1 MINNVLNIFNK
12 TLYPQKYM
20 PQIPVKTNY
29 SSNPFAAPFQN
40 QNNNRNFAK
49 NNPVPGGI
57 FAGYY
62 NGKSNIVGSKL
73 FIEA

>member
-1 MINNVLNIFNK
+1 MINNVMNILNR
-12 TLYPQKYM
+12 TLYPQKYT
-20 PQIPVKTNY
+20 PHTPLKTNY
-29 SSNPFAAPFQN
+29 SSNPFAEPFQGS
-40 QNNNRNFAK
+40 NNYNNYAK
-49 NNPVPGGI
+49 NNPVQGGI